1 MSDCVLKSQIYKYSS
16 SKLLTLLE
24 VLKNAMPKERV
35 CVVSDDSNADE
46 LSEEDMTRI
55 LATETKKK
63 KFCTIVFV
71 ERRFTAKIVY
81 MVLKVT
87 VLLCGAH
94 YIWWSCPHSISAF
107 LNLVTDKF
115 VFVVNHSPSHKAF
128 IVSGVLSSNY

>member
-1 MSDCVLKSQIYKYSS
+1 M
-16 SKLLTLLE
+16 LTLLE
-24 VLKNAMPKERV
+24 VLKNAMPRERV
-35 CVVSDDSNADE
+35 IVDSDDGNTDE

-55 LATETKKK
+55 LTCETKKT

-94 YIWWSCPHSISAF
+94 YI
-107 LNLVTDKF
+107 
-115 VFVVNHSPSHKAF
+115 
-128 IVSGVLSSNY
+128 

>member
-16 SKLLTLLE
+16 SKMLTLLE
-24 VLKNAMPKERV
+24 VLKSAMPRESVNVV
-35 CVVSDDSNADE
+35 CDDSNADE

-55 LATETKKK
+55 LAAETKKT

-94 YIWWSCPHSISAF
+94 YRVGEKSSY
-107 LNLVTDKF
+107 TDQY
-115 VFVVNHSPSHKAF
+115 AT
-128 IVSGVLSSNY
+128 II